1 MEFSRKSK
9 RSTNLGALQHLYQT
23 VYVWTIHMYAHE
35 LLPGTEQRLVS
46 CLGRLGHNII
56 EDGIPHPSGA
66 RDDDRTKSRVRVWDV
81 PQERLVEGVI
91 KTRQALFVGRR
102 RASALAR
109 YRDLDALEHDGHVLR
124 EKTKRRRA

>member
-1 MEFSRKSK
+1 M

-23 VYVWTIHMYAHE
+23 MYVRTIHMHAHE
-35 LLPGTEQRLVS
+35 LLPGTEQRLVPR
-46 CLGRLGHNII
+46 LGRLGHDII

-66 RDDDRTKSRVRVWDV
+66 RNDDRTKSGIRVWNM

-91 KTRQALFVGRR
+91 KARQALLVGRR
-102 RASALAR
+102 RAGALTR
-109 YRDLDALEHDGHVLR
+109 YRDLDALEYDGHVLR